1 MAAAGTANKAG
12 GANANGRANVTIS
25 ERMVNAL
32 LDYHDLRLRTMQTTI
47 DALAAEND
55 RLHKHNAKLAL
66 DLAMTQSDFKGVIK

>member
-1 MAAAGTANKAG
+1 
-12 GANANGRANVTIS
+12 
-25 ERMVNAL
+25 MVNAL